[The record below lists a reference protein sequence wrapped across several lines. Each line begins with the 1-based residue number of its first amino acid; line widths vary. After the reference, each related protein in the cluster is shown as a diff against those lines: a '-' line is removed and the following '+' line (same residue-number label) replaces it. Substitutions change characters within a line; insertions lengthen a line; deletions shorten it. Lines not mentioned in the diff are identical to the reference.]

1 MIWEWKGEIVKDRE
15 QITIRLPVELIE
27 WLQQEAN
34 NKGISFNAYILMLLN
49 EEQTHHQKE

>member
-15 QITIRLPVELIE
+15 QITIRLPVELIV